1 MSTASNEWAEEFE
14 RVLRPFL
21 PSLGQRA
28 PLPADADLAAL
39 GLDSLRSIQLLFAVE
54 DAFGVSLPDEMLG
67 PALFATPETLWTGL
81 RKVIGPAAGDD
92 RG

>member
-1 MSTASNEWAEEFE
+1 MSTASNEWDEEFE

-21 PSLGQRA
+21 PSLGERA
-28 PLPADADLAAL
+28 LSADADLAAL

-81 RKVIGPAAGDD
+81 RKVLGPAAGGD

>member
-1 MSTASNEWAEEFE
+1 MGTAGNEWDGEFE

-21 PSLGQRA
+21 PSLGEQA
-28 PLPADADLAAL
+28 PLRADADLAAL

-54 DAFGVSLPDEMLG
+54 DAFGVNLPDEMLG

-81 RKVIGPAAGDD
+81 RTVLGPAGGGD